1 MYLGAR
7 GGVERASS
15 ANGLMMLSRTTY
27 SYLSFA
33 LAIALAL
40 FTSATT
46 ASASTITVHP
56 KFGGQILGYDVD
68 QNGTEGV
75 LSEFVD
81 EPDGTVL
88 AATETFDQSTGAIV
102 KVLKKTRGQDDFA
115 TQGLFGKSV
124 GLVLFQ
130 HNHINSFLTANP
142 LSLNV
147 FNGTWTPPVKRG
159 FQLGSMSSSQGSK
172 RAVGFE
178 SSLNADSSFVFATD
192 VAQNTFGK
200 LISLAPI
207 LSGDEFLIAP
217 TIAFDNRTDSA
228 ILADS
233 QGCPEPICTT
243 DVAIVDLSTG
253 TITEF
258 TDHLGIGT
266 VDGLAVDPA
275 SGIAVTTTLIDQ
287 GVEFYDLAHH
297 TGFEVTIPNAGNAL
311 EAGLDVEFD
320 ALHKV
325 FLTEQ
330 YSSTGDPNNPQ
341 ARIYVYDERG
351 NVLETIPIQ
360 RIGTS
365 PGRIAID
372 PRTRT
377 GFLDEIVEPQHEF
390 LELQSFSY

>member
-1 MYLGAR
+1 MPT
-7 GGVERASS
+7 
-15 ANGLMMLSRTTY
+15 N
-27 SYLSFA
+27 
-33 LAIALAL
+33 
-40 FTSATT
+40 
-46 ASASTITVHP
+46 ASTITVHP

-81 EPDGTVL
+81 EPGGTVL
-88 AATETFDQSTGAIV
+88 AATETFDQSTGAII
-102 KVLKKTRGQDDFA
+102 KVLKKTMNQDDFS
-115 TQGLFGKSV
+115 TQGLFGRSV

-142 LSLNV
+142 LSLNA
-147 FNGTWTPPVKRG
+147 FNGTWTPPIRQG
-159 FQLGSMSSSQGSK
+159 FQLGSMSSSQGS
-172 RAVGFE
+172 RIAAAFE
-178 SSLNADSSFVFATD
+178 SSLLSDGAFVFATN
-192 VAQNTFGK
+192 VSRNTFGR
-200 LISLAPI
+200 LVSLAPI
-207 LSGDEFLIAP
+207 LNGDEFLISP
-217 TIAFDNRTDSA
+217 TLAFDSRTGSA

-243 DVAIVDLSTG
+243 DVAIVNLSTG
-253 TITEF
+253 TIAEF

-266 VDGLAVDPA
+266 VDGLAVDP
-275 SGIAVTTTLIDQ
+275 STGIAVTTTLIDQ
-287 GVEFYDLAHH
+287 GVEFYDLAHQ

-341 ARIYVYDERG
+341 ARVYVYDERG

-365 PGRIAID
+365 PGRIAIN
-372 PRTRT
+372 PTTRT

>member
-1 MYLGAR
+1 MPAY
-7 GGVERASS
+7 
-15 ANGLMMLSRTTY
+15 
-27 SYLSFA
+27 
-33 LAIALAL
+33 
-40 FTSATT
+40 
-46 ASASTITVHP
+46 ASTITVHP

-75 LSEFVD
+75 LSEYVD
-81 EPDGTVL
+81 QSGGTVL
-88 AATETFDQSTGAIV
+88 AATETFDQSTGAII
-102 KVLKKTRGQDDFA
+102 KVLKKTTNHDDFS
-115 TQGLFGKSV
+115 TQGVFGRSV

-130 HNHINSFLTANP
+130 HDHINSFLTANP
-142 LSLNV
+142 LSSNA
-147 FNGTWTPPVKRG
+147 FNGTWTPPVRQG
-159 FQLGSMSSSQGSK
+159 FQLGPLSSSQGS
-172 RAVGFE
+172 RMAAAFE
-178 SSLNADSSFVFATD
+178 SSLFADGAFVFATN
-192 VAQNTFGK
+192 VARNTFGR
-200 LISLAPI
+200 LVSLAPI
-207 LSGDEFLIAP
+207 LNGDEFLIAP
-217 TIAFDNRTDSA
+217 TLAFDSQTSSA

-233 QGCPEPICTT
+233 QGCPEPVCTT

-253 TITEF
+253 AIVEF

-275 SGIAVTTTLIDQ
+275 AGIAVTTTLIDQ
-287 GVEFYDLAHH
+287 GVEFYDLAHR

-341 ARIYVYDERG
+341 ARIYVYDESG

-365 PGRIAID
+365 PGRIAIN
-372 PRTRT
+372 PHTRT